1 MVALNKSNPGKYL
14 TPEENRVIQFPPIET
29 WKPYAPNGSGT
40 GRQGPS
46 GLVVNHVLD
55 ELTHGEG
62 HFKGMTWESIES
74 GGYSIY
80 TTLDP
85 RAQTAAEAT
94 ANETVAGS
102 AMNGQPANLQASL
115 VSIEP
120 GTGRVVAYY
129 GGRDGLGNDY
139 AGYYIDDKGEAAG
152 VGRYPPGA
160 SFMAYT
166 LAAALKAGISLNSS
180 WQWTE
185 HKQVGRVDANP
196 IRNSST
202 CPSDRDP
209 NRLPGGRT
217 GACTL
222 LESTVNSLNVP
233 FYDVTLSVTPAK
245 VLELA
250 RDVGIDDMWNDNRE
264 RQDLRRITDWKTM
277 TPSQFDIILGIGQYP
292 VTVVDQANA
301 MATFAAK
308 GLRAKAHFV
317 GKVTQGDETV
327 YTETLP
333 NPNQARVFSPQTS
346 ADLNYALSQSTHL
359 TLAGGDSRGE
369 DRHLGVQPTDG
380 PERARLDDR
389 VHQRARHRGAY
400 RQRGRGERAARPH
413 RVDHLGL
420 RPAQRDLP
428 QLHGPGAPGHG
439 SHRRQFD
446 PPVFGGNLNP
456 QFSLPS

>member
-185 HKQVGRVDANP
+185 HKQVGRMDANP

-359 TLAGGDSRGE
+359 TLAGGDR
-369 DRHLGVQPTDG
+369 
-380 PERARLDDR
+380 
-389 VHQRARHRGAY
+389 
-400 RQRGRGERAARPH
+400 RGRP
-413 RVDHLGL
+413 
-420 RPAQRDLP
+420 
-428 QLHGPGAPGHG
+428 APGSTTSG
-439 SHRRQFD
+439 RTRTRT
-446 PPVFGGNLNP
+446 PG
-456 QFSLPS
+456 